1 MSTSTSV
8 ERQPLTI
15 IEAARRLGVHR
26 ETVRR
31 AIERREVPA
40 VRLGRRWLVPVQAV
54 EDLLAGRRPTESGR

>member
-54 EDLLAGRRPTESGR
+54 EDLLAGRRPTESGQ

>member
-31 AIERREVPA
+31 SIERREVPA

-54 EDLLAGRRPTESGR
+54 EDLLAGRRPTESGQ